1 MADGRDSERDGGA
14 LRLTVQ
20 GAAVLLFGF
29 HAWRYAGFLIDDAY
43 ISLRYARH
51 WVDGHGLV
59 FNPGEVVEGYTNF
72 LWTVLG
78 GGALWLGLDG
88 MLVWQ
93 VVSALS
99 TVAILGA
106 VARLAR
112 LLGGG
117 ADERRLDVAPW
128 IFLLG
133 LEAFGYWAT
142 TGMETTFYTALFV
155 WATVLCLEESLSG
168 RRRGSVV
175 LFVALALT
183 RPEGVLVFA
192 LAHGLVWVL
201 RERTPA
207 ALRRHVIDG
216 LLFAV
221 AYGLYFAWRYGFYG
235 RPFPNTYY
243 AKITA
248 GPEQWTNGF
257 INLKQWVL
265 SSPVFAAALVLP
277 SLLLISADRRRRVD
291 RLTVAWGLCLAY
303 VAYVVS
309 VGGDFMPF
317 FRFFFPVVPLLA
329 VLIAVLLQ
337 EFVGGARRRVAV
349 AAGLL
354 ALQALAGLVDEQS
367 YRAFVAHRTTVVGQE
382 VGRFFAELLPAGSW
396 MGVNTVGSLPYES
409 RLPTIDGLGLT
420 DADIASHPV
429 YVISPLWSGHRRGWG
444 ESMRRRRPEV
454 ILWYNSAGLREP
466 HYLGD
471 RQLADDPYFRFFY
484 QRQQAVLPVRRGENV
499 IEDQV
504 SREPVLERFLGTP
517 FGRPTAGRAR
527 ARAPELGLSFAV
539 EDGFLSRTLAHEAD
553 IEVVYFRLR
562 DDAESLWPLI
572 DEGTADRKAEVRAFV
587 DRVAEAWRAL
597 PSPPVDPTA
606 AAQVRALCEQVRQAM
621 GRGDVDYAKEMLS
634 RAARLNGQAREPLVF
649 QYVANVAV
657 GEKDLFL
664 AVQAQREALR
674 LDPGS
679 ELYRRNL
686 EALLMTPYEDF
697 TGAGR
702 RESRAEAGGD
712 EP

>member
-1 MADGRDSERDGGA
+1 MLESRDSNREGRVLHLG
-14 LRLTVQ
+14 VQ

-29 HAWRYAGFLIDDAY
+29 YAWRYAGFLIDDAY
-43 ISLRYARH
+43 ISLRYARN

-78 GGALWLGLDG
+78 AAALWLGRSG

-93 VVSALS
+93 VLSALS
-99 TVAILGA
+99 TVAILVA
-106 VARLAR
+106 VARVAR
-112 LLGGG
+112 LTRETGTGGV
-117 ADERRLDVAPW
+117 EVAPW

-155 WATVLCLEESLSG
+155 WATVLCLEESLAG
-168 RRRGSVV
+168 RRRGSVA

-183 RPEGVLVFA
+183 RPEGVMVFA
-192 LAHGLVWVL
+192 LVHGMLWVV
-201 RERTPA
+201 RERTTA
-207 ALRRHVIDG
+207 ALRRHVVDG
-216 LLFAV
+216 LIFGAV
-221 AYGLYFAWRYGFYG
+221 YGLYFAWRYSFYG

-248 GPEQWTNGF
+248 GPEQWTNGV

-265 SSPVFAAALVLP
+265 SSPVFAAALILPGFVLA
-277 SLLLISADRRRRVD
+277 SAGGRRRFGRIAA
-291 RLTVAWGLCLAY
+291 LWGICLVY

-317 FRFFFPVVPLLA
+317 FRFFLPVLPLLA
-329 VLIAVLLQ
+329 VLLVVVLQ
-337 EFVGGARRRVAV
+337 ELIQDSRRRVAV
-349 AAGLL
+349 VAVLL
-354 ALQALAGLVDEQS
+354 AVQTGAGLVDEQS

-382 VGRFFAELLPAGSW
+382 VGRFFAELLPPDTW

-420 DADIASHPV
+420 DAEIASHPV

-471 RQLADDPYFRFFY
+471 RQLADDAYFRFFY
-484 QRQQAVLPVRRGENV
+484 QRQVATLPARRP
-499 IEDQV
+499 DQ
-504 SREPVLERFLGTP
+504 VLERFWGAP
-517 FGRPTAGRAR
+517 FGRPAEGHSRSR
-527 ARAPELGLSFAV
+527 SPELGLSFEV
-539 EDGFLSRTLAHEAD
+539 QEGLISRTVAHEAD
-553 IEVVYFRLR
+553 IDVVFFRLR
-562 DDAESLWPLI
+562 DDAEDLWHLI
-572 DEGTADRKAEVRAFV
+572 DEGGSDRGAEVRDFV
-587 DRVAEAWRAL
+587 ARVAQVWSAA
-597 PSPPVDPTA
+597 PAPAIDPQA
-606 AAQVRALCEQVRQAM
+606 AAEVRALCEAVRQAM
-621 GRGDVDYAKEMLS
+621 GRGDVEYAKEMLS
-634 RAARLNGQAREPLVF
+634 RASRLNGKARNPLVF

-679 ELYRRNL
+679 DLYRSNL
-686 EALLMTPYEDF
+686 VALLNTSYEDF
-697 TGAGR
+697 TESGR
-702 RESRAEAGGD
+702 DVSRRGEEG
-712 EP
+712 ETP